1 MRIYVAKTLENMK
14 KYGPV
19 YDLSVESPDRVSSQ
33 TFGEDINEWILEH
46 FIDRINAECD
56 TLLDNGD
63 YDYLDC
69 EKCKKLLNLL
79 NEEEIQ
85 SFPDGVQEVFKILKE
100 YALEA
105 IENNTGIAIEM

>member
-1 MRIYVAKTLENMK
+1 MRVYVAKTLENMK

-19 YDLSVESPDRVSSQ
+19 FDLSVESQDRVLSR
-33 TFGEDINEWILEH
+33 TFGEDINEWMLEH
-46 FIDRINAECD
+46 FIDRLNAECD

-69 EKCKKLLNLL
+69 EKCRKLLVLL
-79 NEEEIQ
+79 SEEETQ
-85 SFPDGVQEVFKILKE
+85 SLPDGIQEVFKILKE
-100 YALEA
+100 YASKA